1 MREIEIVVLFPR
13 HLNLNGDL
21 ANAGVLAKRL
31 GWYGYGS
38 NVSLVDIGD
47 PIPAQVDLIVL
58 GHGSKNAWNEI
69 FDKAQAQLEWL
80 SAAIAGGVFTLA
92 IASGYEY
99 LAAKGH
105 LGSELL
111 ELTKSANLR
120 RSEFATIATEL
131 SGSTIEA
138 LGYVNSESKLPL
150 LVGQSRLIG
159 SLLHGPLLAK
169 NAKLADLLIQTLTG
183 ELPSASSDL
192 AAEQIRR
199 VDAVAEQ
206 IWKLEKP
213 D

>member
-47 PIPAQVDLIVL
+47 PIPAHVDLIVL

-99 LAAKGH
+99 LG
-105 LGSELL
+105 
-111 ELTKSANLR
+111 
-120 RSEFATIATEL
+120 
-131 SGSTIEA
+131 
-138 LGYVNSESKLPL
+138 
-150 LVGQSRLIG
+150 
-159 SLLHGPLLAK
+159 
-169 NAKLADLLIQTLTG
+169 
-183 ELPSASSDL
+183 
-192 AAEQIRR
+192 RR
-199 VDAVAEQ
+199 VIWAV
-206 IWKLEKP
+206 
-213 D
+213 DCSN